1 LRQSKSSILDPD
13 SSIKTPAVFHLIKLS
28 LLLKLPSMGH
38 IFDFNEAIAYE
49 QWLSK
54 PQTANAFELE
64 AGLMRSLLQPMRG
77 ETILDIGCGGG
88 ACLKAFLDMG
98 LQVTGLDPS
107 TYMLDIAL
115 EKIGNRAD
123 LYSGYAENLP
133 FDDNSFSYASLFTT
147 LEFVDDPI
155 KSLEEAFRVAK
166 DRVFIGVLNRYAIKG
181 IERRVKGI
189 FTPTIFNHARFFS
202 IWELKQIIRKILGNT
217 PVSWRTVCQLPANSG
232 NFVHNLEQSK
242 IIQRCPFGAF
252 AGIVVTLVPRF
263 RTKPLT
269 MRYQAKNPGGAAT
282 G

>member
-1 LRQSKSSILDPD
+1 
-13 SSIKTPAVFHLIKLS
+13 
-28 LLLKLPSMGH
+28 MGH
-38 IFDFNEAIAYE
+38 VFDFNEAIAYE
-49 QWLSK
+49 QWLNK
-54 PQTANAFELE
+54 PQTENAFKLE
-64 AGLMRSLLQPMRG
+64 AGLMRNLLQPMRG
-77 ETILDIGCGGG
+77 ETILDIGCGVG
-88 ACLKAFLDMG
+88 ACLQAFLDMG

-115 EKIGNRAD
+115 DKIGNRAD
-123 LYSGYAENLP
+123 LYRGYAEDLP

-181 IERRVKGI
+181 IQRRVKGI

-202 IWELKQIIRKILGNT
+202 VWEIKQIIRGILSNT

-232 NFVHNLEQSK
+232 NFVNSLEQSS

-263 RTKPLT
+263 KTKPLT
-269 MRYQAKNPGGAAT
+269 MRYQAKNPGGAAM

>member
-1 LRQSKSSILDPD
+1 
-13 SSIKTPAVFHLIKLS
+13 
-28 LLLKLPSMGH
+28 MGH

-49 QWLSK
+49 QWLNK
-54 PQTANAFELE
+54 PQSKKAFEME
-64 AGLMRSLLQPMRG
+64 AELMRDLLQPMGG
-77 ETILDIGCGGG
+77 ETILDIGCGAG

-123 LYSGYAENLP
+123 LYRGYAEDLP

-147 LEFVDDPI
+147 LEFVDDP
-155 KSLEEAFRVAK
+155 KKALKEAFRVAK

-181 IERRVKGI
+181 IQRRVKGI

-202 IWELKQIIRKILGNT
+202 VWGVKQFTREILGNV

-232 NFVHNLEQSK
+232 NFVNSLEQSK
-242 IIQRCPFGAF
+242 IVQRCPFGAF

-263 RTKPLT
+263 KTRPLS
-269 MRYQAKNPGGAAT
+269 MRYQAKNPGGSAT